1 MDRSYEVRHERV
13 GWWWGKCVR
22 GEIPAAVGCREAF
35 TMPSTWG
42 EGKGRGSEAGGAE
55 GGERGDANFD
65 FEMKSS

>member
-1 MDRSYEVRHERV
+1 M
-13 GWWWGKCVR
+13 CVR

-65 FEMKSS
+65 FEMKSR